1 MTLSNPKK
9 TLLLAQQVIKTQA
22 SALDDLVSKID
33 QNFATACDLM
43 LATNGR
49 VIIVGIGKSGHIGRK
64 IAATMASTGT
74 PAFFVSAAEASHG
87 DLGMICHGDVVLL
100 LSNSGESDELVSLI
114 TSLKQL
120 GTPLIALT
128 GSPTST
134 IAKHAD
140 INIDISV
147 REEACP
153 LGLAPT
159 TSTTATL
166 VMGDAL
172 AIALLDARGFDQND
186 FARSHPGG
194 KLGKRLTL
202 RAQDLMQIGEKIPK
216 VSPGMSLKEG
226 LLEVSSKGLGMTTV
240 VEQDGHLIGVFTD
253 GDLRRT
259 WDRGLNI
266 DQTKMQD
273 VMTADCQQTHPE
285 ILAVD
290 VLELMQTKRISAI
303 PVIDED
309 GKLVGALSMH
319 DLLNAGVA

>member
-147 REEACP
+147 RE
-153 LGLAPT
+153 
-159 TSTTATL
+159 
-166 VMGDAL
+166 
-172 AIALLDARGFDQND
+172 
-186 FARSHPGG
+186 
-194 KLGKRLTL
+194 
-202 RAQDLMQIGEKIPK
+202 
-216 VSPGMSLKEG
+216 
-226 LLEVSSKGLGMTTV
+226 
-240 VEQDGHLIGVFTD
+240 
-253 GDLRRT
+253 
-259 WDRGLNI
+259 
-266 DQTKMQD
+266 
-273 VMTADCQQTHPE
+273 
-285 ILAVD
+285 
-290 VLELMQTKRISAI
+290 
-303 PVIDED
+303 
-309 GKLVGALSMH
+309 
-319 DLLNAGVA
+319 